1 MIKLLKKYE
10 IQAKPFEATKN
21 WAVSNIRNDNL
32 LLYESTGSD
41 DGLPYA
47 LEFMDYGVTH
57 PSENDN
63 CDIALEQQDYDLA
76 TLELGL
82 KIIGI
87 FYPELDPIN
96 PDGTYKRSVYHQVKT
111 MFYNDYLDPTKIWGV
126 ENIDFPLSRTER
138 RLSDEIRL
146 LDIPRNVFGD
156 KIIPKS
162 VRIVDDTTDNEYTI
176 TDDGNG
182 NLFAGVNLFSHQQEV
197 RNHENEFDHGSTA
210 ACDWYFKPQAT
221 PVYISESSPP
231 VIEHSLYG
239 GLVTPVILYATDS
252 AGPVNMEFFFGT
264 LITNPPF
271 TDSSSVS
278 DYSLDSGLLF
288 TTVTPHTSPPDSAS
302 VVDHSL
308 YSGLLFETVVT
319 ASAPPDTASVV
330 DHSLYSGL
338 LFETVVTASAPPD
351 SASVV
356 NYSLYDGI
364 LVQIGIEAY
373 ALDSGSVSGS
383 IYISFYSG
391 TMSGTYNPLLS
402 SLG

>member
-10 IQAKPFEATKN
+10 IQARPFEATKN

-47 LEFMDYGVTH
+47 LEFMDYGITH

-87 FYPELDPIN
+87 FYPEMDPTN
-96 PDGTYKRSVYHQVKT
+96 PDGTYKRSIYHQVKT
-111 MFYNDYLDPTKIWGV
+111 MFYNDYLDPTKIWGI

-162 VRIVDDTTDNEYTI
+162 VKIVDDTTDNEYII

-182 NLFAGVNLFSHQQEV
+182 NLFAGMNLFSHQQEV
-197 RNHENEFDHGSTA
+197 RNHENEFDHGSSND
-210 ACDWYFKPQAT
+210 CDWYFNPQAT
-221 PVYISESSPP
+221 PAYISESAPP
-231 VIEHSLYG
+231 VVAQSLYG
-239 GLVTPVILYATDS
+239 GLITPVILYATDS
-252 AGPVNMEFFFGT
+252 AGPVNMQFLFGT
-264 LITNPPF
+264 LRTNPPF
-271 TDSSSVS
+271 TETASVTHMS
-278 DYSLDSGLLF
+278 FDSGLLF
-288 TTVTPHTSPPDSAS
+288 TTVTQHNSPPDTGS
-302 VVDHSL
+302 VTNIALD
-308 YSGLLFETVVT
+308 SGLLFSTVVAASAPPDTGSVTNISLNSGLLFDTVVT
-319 ASAPPDTASVV
+319 ASAGPESGSVFNI
-330 DHSLYSGL
+330 SLDSG
-338 LFETVVTASAPPD
+338 
-351 SASVV
+351 
-356 NYSLYDGI
+356 YI
-364 LVQIGIEAY
+364 VQIGIEVYTADSSS
-373 ALDSGSVSGS
+373 ASGSM
-383 IYISFYSG
+383 IMSFYSG
-391 TMSGTYNPLLS
+391 TMMGTYNPLLS